1 MYNVRVAYVTTM
13 KDFYNLLINTLI
25 AGVTTS
31 FLWFALTFWA
41 YLETRSVLATA
52 IIGGSYM
59 LMMAVTGIFFG
70 TLVDRHKKKT
80 IMLGATVITALAYAF
95 GGVVYLLVPES
106 QLLRLGGGYFW
117 LFVIVILCGA
127 IVENI
132 RNIAMSTCVTLMVPA
147 KRRDKANGMV
157 GAAMGLSFA
166 ITSVF
171 SGLVIG
177 TLGMGW
183 ALGLAIG
190 LTAVSLLHLLFVR
203 IPEQGIAHDPTLT
216 KHIDIPGAWA
226 AIRAVPGLFWLII
239 FSTFNNLLGGVFMS
253 LMDAYGLSI
262 VSVETWGLLWGVLS
276 FAFMVGGVIVAKK
289 GLGARPLRLLLLAN
303 VVMWVV
309 SIGFTLRESIW
320 LMAAGMFIYL
330 LLIPVVE
337 AAEQTAIQ
345 RVVPYQKQGRVF
357 GLAQSFEAA
366 AAPITAFLIGP
377 IAQFGL
383 IPYMQSDAGQ
393 QAFGWLLG
401 SGNARGIALVFV
413 IAGVIGL
420 AVTLWA
426 FTTRAYHTL
435 SAAYADA

>member
-1 MYNVRVAYVTTM
+1 M

-41 YLETRSVLATA
+41 YLETRSVLATS

-80 IMLGATVITALAYAF
+80 VMLGATVITVLAYAL
-95 GGVVYLLVPES
+95 GGIVYLLVPES
-106 QLLRLGGGYFW
+106 QLLQLGGGYFW

-320 LMAAGMFIYL
+320 LMAVGMFIYL

-357 GLAQSFEAA
+357 GFAQSFEAA

-401 SGNARGIALVFV
+401 AGNARGIALVFV
-413 IAGVIGL
+413 VAGVIGL
-420 AVTLWA
+420 VVTLWA
-426 FTTRAYHTL
+426 FTTRAYRTL

>member
-80 IMLGATVITALAYAF
+80 IMLGATVITALAYAL

-132 RNIAMSTCVTLMVPA
+132 RNIAMSTCVTLMVP
-147 KRRDKANGMV
+147 KERRDKANGMV
-157 GAAMGLSFA
+157 GAATGLAFA

-177 TLGMGW
+177 MLGMGW

-190 LTAVSLLHLLFVR
+190 LTTVSLLHLLFVR
-203 IPEQGIAHDPTLT
+203 IPEHGIAHDPTLT

-426 FTTRAYHTL
+426 FTTRAYRTL